1 MNKFRFCLFRVHVTD
16 ENVEDLLKKLKKE
29 SLSVERGVFAL
40 QPAFNSSIASEFLLQ
55 TDLFL
60 VQEWLHAFDFKLQ
73 TLDGV
78 SELLAQLFVLQEI
91 RVELLEKLLAVQ
103 SAFNSVERDELHLVE
118 ERLEGRRFGGVLLGQ
133 GNDPEAELGYD
144 GLGSSDFEE
153 VVSDEGQEEAQEVGG
168 ALVDVPDDEPQALLS
183 GNSEGPLLEAE
194 RAQLVADVGANEVL
208 GLEGLLHGDD
218 DHLVE
223 EAESGGEDLGEAD
236 LARAL
241 WSSDAEV
248 LEDAGVN
255 ALTGQ
260 LEFGWEVRSQRQ
272 GLLLHFQRVWLLRG
286 QEQLQSQA
294 LHLFTLNCTRF
305 FGPPLRP
312 QPLQVPVEAE
322 LVKLHLLL
330 EHLERHAFA
339 LGEKLDGF

>member
-1 MNKFRFCLFRVHVTD
+1 
-16 ENVEDLLKKLKKE
+16 
-29 SLSVERGVFAL
+29 L

-55 TDLFL
+55 ADLFL
-60 VQEWLHAFDFKLQ
+60 VQERLHAFDFKLQ

-91 RVELLEKLLAVQ
+91 RVELLEKFLAVQ
-103 SAFNSVERDELHLVE
+103 SAFNSVESDELHLVE
-118 ERLEGRRFGGVLLGQ
+118 ERLERRRVGGVLLGQ

-153 VVSDEGQEEAQEVGG
+153 VVSDEGQEEAQEVRG

-194 RAQLVADVGANEVL
+194 GAQLVADVGANEVL

-241 WSSDAEV
+241 GSSDAEV

-260 LEFGWEVRSQRQ
+260 LE
-272 GLLLHFQRVWLLRG
+272 
-286 QEQLQSQA
+286 
-294 LHLFTLNCTRF
+294 
-305 FGPPLRP
+305 
-312 QPLQVPVEAE
+312 
-322 LVKLHLLL
+322 
-330 EHLERHAFA
+330 
-339 LGEKLDGF
+339 LG